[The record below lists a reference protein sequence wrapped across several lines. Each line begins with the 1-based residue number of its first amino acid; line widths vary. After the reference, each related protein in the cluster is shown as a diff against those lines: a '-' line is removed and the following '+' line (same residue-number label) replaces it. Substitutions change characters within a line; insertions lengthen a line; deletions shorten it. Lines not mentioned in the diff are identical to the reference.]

1 MCQYGVVV
9 RWFGSN
15 SLWIEPTGF
24 DPRWERSLFFLFDD
38 SFQMNESSFTH
49 KENLKSETV
58 GTIRS
63 LPTLISKKRMALV
76 WTTLKRYVECHE
88 HMSRSYTSKSRS
100 YRLSRT
106 CAGHEPICREHPTP
120 PTLTLWFIQKDRPV
134 LVEWPSTLTH
144 DRPLWLKW
152 PSSLF
157 QDRPLLSGPY
167 SGTF

>member
-76 WTTLKRYVECHE
+76 WTTLKKYHDRWVILFLNFLLF
-88 HMSRSYTSKSRS
+88 SYTERK
-100 YRLSRT
+100 
-106 CAGHEPICREHPTP
+106 
-120 PTLTLWFIQKDRPV
+120 FISSNIEKDVLNLPKRDQSSVNLKVQK
-134 LVEWPSTLTH
+134 
-144 DRPLWLKW
+144 WLKPW
-152 PSSLF
+152 LNLYLKSINSKRNSCFYHCKKLHSV
-157 QDRPLLSGPY
+157 L
-167 SGTF
+167 